1 MILVEKSG
9 TASHFNLLAGL
20 NHREDSSNIL
30 ANDPSGSD
38 FTHSADN
45 LRPEVAVIVRSL
57 SLSGHAEGLA
67 GEACGEHVDASP
79 PF

>member
-1 MILVEKSG
+1 M
-9 TASHFNLLAGL
+9 
-20 NHREDSSNIL
+20 
-30 ANDPSGSD
+30 
-38 FTHSADN
+38 HSADN
-45 LRPEVAVIVRSL
+45 LRPEVAVIIRSF